1 MSQSVVQCD
10 VAVIGGGVIGC
21 AIAWRLGQAGM
32 RVIVIERGQPGA
44 EASHAA
50 GGMLVPQAE
59 ADRADDFF
67 QLGVKSRA
75 MYADFARELREATGI
90 DVEYRTEGTLYLALT
105 DEDEAE
111 LDRRWQWQ
119 REAGL
124 NVKRLSADCARKLEP
139 QVNDRLRWAL
149 KFPDDHQ
156 VDNRRLMLALAAA
169 AQSVGAEFQTN
180 TEAIRLLTESQAGH
194 RHVTGIETTKG
205 EVQAGAIVL
214 AAGSWSSLLTD
225 ERGNSV
231 TGFRIKPVRGQM
243 IAIENP
249 TPPLRHII
257 YSCRGYLVPRLSGC
271 VITGSTTEYVG
282 YDKSVTAGGVASIIE
297 RAVEIAPALR
307 SQPIREMWAGLRPKG
322 RDNMPVLG
330 ADPNFSN
337 LIYATAHY
345 RNGILLTPITA
356 RAISEIICGGE
367 SSYNLTPF
375 SVTRFAS
382 RSVAG

>member
-32 RVIVIERGQPGA
+32 RVMVIERGQPGR

-75 MYADFARELREATGI
+75 MYADFARELRETTGI

-124 NVKRLSADCARKLEP
+124 NVKRLNADCARKLEP

-194 RHVTGIETTKG
+194 RRVTGIETTKG
-205 EVQAGAIVL
+205 PVQARTIVL

-257 YSCRGYLVPRLSGC
+257 YSCRGYLVPRLSGH

-297 RAVEIAPALR
+297 RAVEIAPALKG
-307 SQPIREMWAGLRPKG
+307 QAIREMWAGLRPKG

-330 ADPNFSN
+330 ADPNLSG

-356 RAISEIICGGE
+356 QSVSEIIRTGE

-382 RSVAG
+382 RSVVG